1 MSLKN
6 WIFLPEEFCLATD
19 IFNCVYEHVSG
30 FKVMGSS
37 SDLRRQKRDWC
48 PHAWCMDES
57 PDKMVTD
64 GISSARP
71 GVHMNVH
78 LCARKVPSAV
88 LNCVLFSEKKR
99 NALTATMTS
108 GSNLDNL
115 LLFSTRQTY
124 DLKANR
130 NTNKTQLRKS
140 SGHVSIE
147 KKCLFNVTVHLVEV
161 KASLW
166 ASNQL
171 DCVVCNWYKPKPRAD
186 WILCI
191 SWNAPAAD
199 RYECC
204 AILSVLYQLIFSW
217 CIWLVTM
224 HKMHGLLVCYSC
236 SAQKR

>member
-1 MSLKN
+1 
-6 WIFLPEEFCLATD
+6 
-19 IFNCVYEHVSG
+19 
-30 FKVMGSS
+30 
-37 SDLRRQKRDWC
+37 
-48 PHAWCMDES
+48 MDES

-130 NTNKTQLRKS
+130 NTNKTQLRTS

-161 KASLW
+161 KASL
-166 ASNQL
+166 
-171 DCVVCNWYKPKPRAD
+171 
-186 WILCI
+186 
-191 SWNAPAAD
+191 
-199 RYECC
+199 
-204 AILSVLYQLIFSW
+204 
-217 CIWLVTM
+217 
-224 HKMHGLLVCYSC
+224 
-236 SAQKR
+236 